1 MAQPEP
7 KQRKERFFSVR
18 LKLFGSFAAVLLLLV
33 VTIAA
38 GLWGLNRV
46 RTQYDAVINR
56 DYSWAY
62 QSQQAMV
69 LMLLSNLD
77 LRDYM
82 GTGNPASW
90 TALKEKLTQA
100 NKLLQGVSD
109 ASQDP
114 KVDELVGQVQ
124 QKLSLYEKSA
134 EKVRELQDRGQ
145 KEAATQLNRTEVN
158 GNLKEAARI
167 AQELQDYLH
176 QRAEG
181 RIAEARRYEGHTAQ
195 MALWGGVLSVLVGMG
210 LAYLIGKQLVNPIKE
225 LEAAAMRIAEGDLMV
240 KLPRIKSHDEL
251 GRLIRA
257 IAFML
262 GSLRRLAAELNASAQ
277 KLAEEAR
284 NISQGAEQ
292 AANAATTSATS
303 ATQIAA
309 AIEQVSASA
318 QNLAGTAQD
327 MARHAQ
333 EGQGE
338 LDRMV
343 KQMNAIQEVT
353 RNASQA
359 MHKLN
364 QKAGEI
370 NRIVEVITSIAD
382 QTNLLAL
389 NAAIE
394 AARAGE
400 QGRGFAVVAGEV
412 RKLAEQSANA
422 AKDILKLIE
431 AIQEET
437 RETTSLM
444 DRNQQVVQEGTKIMQ
459 GVAQRF
465 REILQAVNEF
475 TAQTEE
481 IARAAQEVAGN
492 ATNVAAA
499 AQEQTATSEETASAT
514 QHLTQLAEK
523 LKAVVGRFKYQ
534 AAAKAS

>member
-1 MAQPEP
+1 M
-7 KQRKERFFSVR
+7 R
-18 LKLFGSFAAVLLLLV
+18 LKLFGSFALVLILLAG
-33 VTIAA
+33 TIAA
-38 GLWGLNRV
+38 GLWGLNKV
-46 RTQYDAVINR
+46 RTQYDTVIDR
-56 DYSWAY
+56 EHTWVY
-62 QSQQAMV
+62 QSQQGTI

-77 LRDYM
+77 LREYLAQ
-82 GTGNPASW
+82 GNPASW
-90 TALKEKLTQA
+90 TACKEKITQA
-100 NKLLQGVSD
+100 RNLLQRVSD

-114 KVDELVGQVQ
+114 QLDELVGQIQ
-124 QKLSLYEKSA
+124 QKLSLYERTIERVK
-134 EKVRELQDRGQ
+134 ELQDKGQ
-145 KEAATQLNRTEVN
+145 KEAATQLNRTEAN
-158 GNLKEAARI
+158 PILKEAARI
-167 AQELQDYLH
+167 AQDMQDYLH
-176 QRAEG
+176 KRANGKIE
-181 RIAEARRYEGHTAQ
+181 EARRYEAHTAQ
-195 MALWGGVLSVLVGMG
+195 MALWGGLLAVLVGMG
-210 LAYLIGKQLVNPIKE
+210 LAYLIGLQLAKPIKE

-240 KLPRIKSHDEL
+240 KLPRIKSRDEL
-251 GRLIRA
+251 GNLIRA

-262 GSLRRLAAELNASAQ
+262 GSLRRLAAELNASARQ
-277 KLAEEAR
+277 LAEEAK

-318 QNLAGTAQD
+318 QNLASTAQD

-333 EGQGE
+333 EGQVE

-343 KQMNAIQEVT
+343 KQMNTIQEVT
-353 RNASQA
+353 RNATQA

-364 QKAGEI
+364 QGAGEI

-437 RETTSLM
+437 RKTTSLM
-444 DRNQQVVQEGTKIMQ
+444 DRNQQVVQEGTNIMQ

-523 LKAVVGRFKYQ
+523 LKAVVGKFKYQ
-534 AAAKAS
+534 TATKTS